1 MEKEKYP
8 PNKKESVKGLF
19 ACIKGLTII
28 AAIILALWSF
38 SGTSCIFR
46 SIIGLPCPACG
57 MTRATIGLMKGNV
70 SWAFKMN
77 PAVFLVPIVFLF
89 LFLEKALNINISF
102 KWWMAC
108 CIIIA
113 VIYVVRMIL
122 FFPQAEPMII
132 NYNSLLFRILRI
144 AGVNI

>member
-19 ACIKGLTII
+19 ARIKGLTII

-57 MTRATIGLMKGNV
+57 MTRATIGLMKGNTRIEDLA
-70 SWAFKMN
+70 SSSRH
-77 PAVFLVPIVFLF
+77 L
-89 LFLEKALNINISF
+89 S
-102 KWWMAC
+102 
-108 CIIIA
+108 
-113 VIYVVRMIL
+113 VVGSDYGDRK
-122 FFPQAEPMII
+122 
-132 NYNSLLFRILRI
+132 S
-144 AGVNI
+144 VV